1 MDRRAFLFAAAGA
14 SVAAEARSRPQETY
28 YVGVAINRSN
38 PYMATRQ
45 VIDMLPSGEFPDV
58 SGRPVVIKV
67 NLVINRPARTGTT
80 TDPGVAKALIDLCL
94 ANGATQVALV
104 ESGQI
109 SPGNPS
115 APPPWSDCGYSSM
128 FAGYSAVDLVDLDH
142 DHSALSPV
150 PNGFVY
156 SQIYLART
164 LFADNP
170 VFISAAKLKTHI
182 WSGVTLSTK
191 NLFGLYLPPAY
202 VVPGY
207 ISRGDPHLLSLNQS
221 IVDMLLVRPVD
232 FAVIDGIWG
241 MQGNGPWYGTPANAG
256 VVLAGRNC
264 VALDRVAMDVM
275 GIQFPVS
282 HLDFA
287 AHKGLGPSIA
297 QKPSISV
304 VGDAWLPLNFTPPE
318 LVWPY
323 VMWPSPSPAVISLS
337 LGQAT
342 TIYTWIPQTCDVRF
356 EIIQHCE
363 TEPTS
368 VTVVKTLSDWT
379 SCNRNAVTSHVW
391 DGADDSGAQV
401 QPGLKYLA
409 RVTARRNASVTK
421 ASQYNYGSYPIEVDS

>member
-14 SVAAEARSRPQETY
+14 GVVAEARSRPQATY
-28 YVGVAINRSN
+28 FIGVAANQSD
-38 PYMATRQ
+38 PYTATRQ
-45 VIDMLPSGEFPDV
+45 AIDALPPGEFPDV

-80 TDPGVAKALIDLCL
+80 TDPAVAKALVDLCL

-109 SPGNPS
+109 SQGNPS
-115 APPPWSDCGYSSM
+115 APPPWDDCGYISAFST
-128 FAGYSAVDLVDLDH
+128 YSAVDLVDLDH
-142 DHSALSPV
+142 DSPELSPV
-150 PNGFVY
+150 PNSFVY
-156 SQIYLART
+156 SRIYLAQT

-170 VFISAAKLKTHI
+170 VFISAAKLKTHV

-221 IVDMLLVRPVD
+221 IVDMLLARPVD

-241 MQGNGPWYGTPANAG
+241 MEGNGPWYGTPANAG
-256 VVLAGRNC
+256 IVLAGRNC

-275 GIQFPVS
+275 GINFAVS

-287 AHKGLGPSIA
+287 AYKGLGPSAA
-297 QKPSISV
+297 QKPNISV
-304 VGDAWLPLNFTPPE
+304 VGDTWQPLNFTPPE
-318 LVWPY
+318 LAWPY
-323 VMWPSPSPAVISLS
+323 VIWPSPSPGAISLS
-337 LGQAT
+337 LGQAA
-342 TIYTWIPQTCDVRF
+342 TIRTWIPQNCDARF
-356 EIIQHCE
+356 EIIQHSE
-363 TEPTS
+363 TMPTS
-368 VTVVKTLSDWT
+368 VTVVRTLSGWT
-379 SCNRNAVTSHVW
+379 YYNRNTVASHVW
-391 DGADDSGAQV
+391 DGRDDSGGQA